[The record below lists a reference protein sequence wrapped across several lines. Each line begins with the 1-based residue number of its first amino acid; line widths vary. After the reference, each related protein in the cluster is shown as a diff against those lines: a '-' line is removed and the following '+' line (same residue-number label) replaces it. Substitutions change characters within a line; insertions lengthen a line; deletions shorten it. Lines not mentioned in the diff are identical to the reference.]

1 MAEEI
6 TRKVLRNTSFL
17 FAGRLWFLGLNI
29 LLTPYLL
36 SRLGVAAY
44 GVWVLVDSLA
54 RTVALV
60 DLGFATSFVKHV
72 AENDARGNR
81 EGVSGVLSTGLAF
94 YALVSLVMLAVAVL
108 GVEEILAFFR
118 VPADLEGATRSTL
131 TIVILASIAGN
142 VIGVYH
148 SVINGLQRMDVSN
161 VITVA
166 MSVFY
171 ALGCVIALE
180 TGLGIVGLGLNLLAT
195 QLLGSVVSHRAA
207 HRLYPGLRF
216 TPREIPKHW
225 SALLRYGLNLHLSGI
240 ASLVNAHFDK
250 LLVNRFIGASHV
262 AFYDVGS
269 RPAMT
274 ARSFAVLLLS
284 SLTPAASELEVRKGR
299 GALYELFASA
309 SRYVSLIAIPVFAT
323 LIVVSRPLTEA
334 WVGPGYDSSVTVLR
348 LLAIGFLLYSLA
360 ATVSPLV
367 QATGVPHYQRNAE
380 TVGLVLN
387 IVFSIVLVKRFGFYG
402 APVGTAMAISL
413 SSTYYLWTFHRYMK
427 RPLLVFVEATF
438 WSPVVCSLA
447 AGVVAAAV
455 IHFLGPLASGSRVLS
470 LLLAAVGGL
479 IFSLGYVLL
488 ILQTGFLDR
497 DQARWLRS
505 RISLERLHQ
514 RQQSKG

>member
-54 RTVALV
+54 RTVALL

-94 YALVSLVMLAVAVL
+94 YALVSLVMLAVAVF
-108 GVEEILAFFR
+108 GVEEILVLFSI
-118 VPADLEGATRSTL
+118 PADLEGPTRTALS
-131 TIVILASIAGN
+131 IVILASIPGN
-142 VIGVYH
+142 LIGVYH

-171 ALGCVIALE
+171 ALGCIVVLE
-180 TGLGIVGLGLNLLAT
+180 IGLGIVGLGFNLLAT
-195 QLLGSVVSHRAA
+195 QLLGTVISHFAA

-216 TPREIPKHW
+216 SPREIPKHW
-225 SALLRYGLNLHLSGI
+225 SVLLRYGLNLHLSGI

-269 RPAMT
+269 RPPMT

-284 SLTPAASELEVRKGR
+284 SLTPAASEFEVRKGR
-299 GALYELFASA
+299 DALYELFATA
-309 SRYVSLIAIPVFAT
+309 SRYVSLMAVPVFAA

-334 WVGPGYDSSVTVLR
+334 WVGPGYETSVTVLR
-348 LLAIGFLLYSLA
+348 ILAVGFLPYSLA

-380 TVGLVLN
+380 TLGLLLN
-387 IVFSIVLVKRFGFYG
+387 IAFSIVLIQRFGFYG
-402 APVGTAMAISL
+402 APVGTAMAVSL
-413 SSTYYLWTFHRYMK
+413 SSAYYLWTFHRYMK
-427 RPLLVFVEATF
+427 RPLLVFVETTF
-438 WSPVVCSLA
+438 WSPLVCSLA
-447 AGVVAAAV
+447 AGGAAGAA
-455 IHFLGPLASGSRVLS
+455 IHFLGGLASGSRVLS
-470 LLLAAVGGL
+470 LLLAAVAGL
-479 IFSLGYVLL
+479 IFSLSYVFL
-488 ILQTGFLDR
+488 ILQTGFLGE

-505 RISLERLHQ
+505 RISLDRIHR
-514 RQQSKG
+514 RQHGRG